1 MHSCLDH
8 DDRVS
13 YERCVPVETAP
24 HRELEGALR
33 RRVAELEGA
42 LTLMT
47 EALTTTAEALS
58 KTSAALASV
67 TAERDKLRHAYEQ
80 LKGQLELLRRRIFL
94 AKAERIDTQQLEIE
108 FAETKAKL
116 DKLAKE
122 LDAGDLT
129 EGASDNDNDN
139 DTSSDDGDGRP
150 AHTKKKSK
158 GRRNIRLL
166 DIPEERV
173 EVLDPALEGKAER
186 IGFEESCF
194 FGRRRGGTIRIVMA
208 RATYK
213 ITADDETTTFV
224 TADKPK
230 EIYERGILA
239 PSFIAH
245 LLTKKF
251 RWGMPF
257 HRIAL
262 ELASEGIALDDSTMC
277 RYAEHVGAT
286 LGCIVDAMAKEAM
299 ATAFCLSTDA
309 TGIAIQPARLP
320 GGKRQACAKGHFFVV
335 LADKDHV
342 FFEYQAKHTS
352 DAVCSMFR
360 GFKGYIQ
367 ADAHCIYDALFRGD
381 ARIDEGDKP
390 PDEVACWSHARRKAW
405 EAAIVTK
412 EPAAREAL
420 FRIQAL
426 FKLEED
432 WAHLAPKQRH
442 ERRQR
447 VTRPMLDDFFAWAE
461 GVFERVRG
469 VRGPVATAF
478 GYAMRQRDALR
489 RFLDDGRLRMENNA
503 SERALRPIAVGRN
516 AWLFFGSGDHAQ
528 AAANIF
534 SLIASCVLHGLDA
547 ESYLAD
553 IIRVLPYWPR
563 DRYLELAPKYWA
575 RTRARLDDAELK
587 LPIGHVTV
595 PPPSAE
601 QQPSSN

>member
-1 MHSCLDH
+1 
-8 DDRVS
+8 
-13 YERCVPVETAP
+13 VPAETAP
-24 HRELEGALR
+24 HRDLEDAL
-33 RRVAELEGA
+33 RRVAELEA
-42 LTLMT
+42 
-47 EALTTTAEALS
+47 ALS
-58 KTSAALASV
+58 KTSAALVTV
-67 TAERDKLRHAYEQ
+67 TAERDSLRRAYEQ

-116 DKLAKE
+116 DRLAKE
-122 LDAGDLT
+122 LGAGELT
-129 EGASDNDNDN
+129 EGASDNDND
-139 DTSSDDGDGRP
+139 SSGGEDDGRP
-150 AHTKKKSK
+150 ARAKKSK

-173 EVLDPALEGKAER
+173 EILDPALEGKAER
-186 IGFEESCF
+186 IGFEESCL

-213 ITADDETTTFV
+213 VTADDETTAFV

-230 EIYERGILA
+230 EIYARGILA

-257 HRIAL
+257 HRVAL
-262 ELASEGIALDDSTMC
+262 ELASEGITLDDSTMC
-277 RYAEHVGAT
+277 RYAEHIGAT

-320 GGKRQACAKGHFFVV
+320 DRKRQACAKGHFFVV

-342 FFEYQAKHTS
+342 FFEYQPKHTS

-367 ADAHCIYDALFRGD
+367 ADAHCVYDALFRGD
-381 ARIDEGDKP
+381 ARVDKTDKP

-405 EAAIVTK
+405 EAAVVTK

-420 FRIQAL
+420 LRIQTL

-447 VTRPMLDDFFAWAE
+447 VSRPMLDEFFAWAE
-461 GVFERVRG
+461 GVFERGRG

-478 GYAMRQRDALR
+478 GYAIRQRDALR
-489 RFLDDGRLRMENNA
+489 RFLDDGRLRLENNA
-503 SERALRPIAVGRN
+503 SERALRPIAVGRK

-547 ESYLAD
+547 EGYLAD
-553 IIRVLPYWPR
+553 VIRVLPYWPR

-575 RTRARLDDAELK
+575 RTRARLDETELK
-587 LPIGHVTV
+587 HPIGYVTV
-595 PPPSAE
+595 PPPPAAE
-601 QQPSSN
+601 QQASTS

>member
-1 MHSCLDH
+1 MHSCLDR

-24 HRELEGALR
+24 HRELEDAL
-33 RRVAELEGA
+33 RRVAELEA
-42 LTLMT
+42 
-47 EALTTTAEALS
+47 ALS
-58 KTSAALASV
+58 RTSAALVTV

-94 AKAERIDTQQLEIE
+94 AKAERIDTMQLEIE

-116 DKLAKE
+116 DRLAKE
-122 LDAGDLT
+122 LGANDLA
-129 EGASDNDNDN
+129 EGASDNDNDTSAGN
-139 DTSSDDGDGRP
+139 DDGRP
-150 AHTKKKSK
+150 AQPKKKST
-158 GRRNIRLL
+158 GRRDIRLL

-173 EVLDPALEGKAER
+173 EILDPALEGKAER
-186 IGFEESCF
+186 IGFEESCL

-230 EIYERGILA
+230 EIYARGMLA

-257 HRIAL
+257 HRFAV
-262 ELASEGIALDDSTMC
+262 ELASEGVAIDDSTMC

-320 GGKRQACAKGHFFVV
+320 DRTRQACARGHFFVV

-342 FFEYQAKHTS
+342 FFEYQPKHTS

-367 ADAHCIYDALFRGD
+367 ADAHCVYDALFRGD
-381 ARIDEGDKP
+381 ARIDETDKP
-390 PDEVACWSHARRKAW
+390 PDEVACWSHARRKVW
-405 EAAIVTK
+405 EAAVVTK

-420 FRIQAL
+420 LRIRAL
-426 FKLEED
+426 FKLEEE
-432 WAHLAPKQRH
+432 WAHLPPQQRY

-461 GVFERVRG
+461 VVFARVRG
-469 VRGPVATAF
+469 VRGPLATAF
-478 GYAMRQRDALR
+478 GYAIRQRDALR

-534 SLIASCVLHGLDA
+534 SLIASSVLHRLDA

-553 IIRVLPYWPR
+553 IIRVLPYWPP

-575 RTRARLDDAELK
+575 RTRARLDEAELN

-595 PPPSAE
+595 PPPPAE
-601 QQPSSN
+601 QQPSTH